1 MKKSV
6 ITVISL
12 IVAAVLIA
20 SGTYYCLFKSAY
32 KDMPE
37 IAKAKVVIELS
48 KNYKKNDIA
57 FYADKKN
64 LAYSV
69 SKTKSGYIVEI
80 GGWANDNNYKR
91 PLYAKVKFN
100 SRCGFE
106 KIEKLYVRWR

>member
-1 MKKSV
+1 MKKTV
-6 ITVISL
+6 IVVISL
-12 IVAAVLIA
+12 IVSAVLIA

-48 KNYKKNDIA
+48 KNYKKGNTA
-57 FYADKKN
+57 YYADKKN
-64 LAYSV
+64 LTYSI

-80 GGWANDNNYKR
+80 GGWANHNNYKC

-106 KIEKLYVRWR
+106 KIEKLYI